1 MNYRILGSHRKHGWE
16 NLTIVYQEEFVYK
29 FIELVDGNTYD
40 KVMVIQHDPSL
51 NQDSVFLEKDLE
63 RPLTRTRKKK

>member
-1 MNYRILGSHRKHGWE
+1 MNYRILGNHRKYGWE
-16 NLTIVYQEEFVYK
+16 NLTTVYQEKFIYK

-63 RPLTRTRKKK
+63 RPLTRTRKK